1 MEMSWNF
8 KKIGKILE
16 MSWKIVKNQSLRFM
30 ICRDKFI
37 LRINFCRVPCFF
49 SEKCLRK
56 LWKQLEMSGKSHGN
70 VMEFGIQVC
79 VATLNFRF

>member
-8 KKIGKILE
+8 MKIGKILE

-37 LRINFCRVPCFF
+37 IQINIIVAVHA
-49 SEKCLRK
+49 SSQKKCLRK
-56 LWKQLEMSGKSHGN
+56 LWKWLEMSGKSHGN
-70 VMEFGIQVC
+70 VMEFGFQVC
-79 VATLNFRF
+79 VATLP